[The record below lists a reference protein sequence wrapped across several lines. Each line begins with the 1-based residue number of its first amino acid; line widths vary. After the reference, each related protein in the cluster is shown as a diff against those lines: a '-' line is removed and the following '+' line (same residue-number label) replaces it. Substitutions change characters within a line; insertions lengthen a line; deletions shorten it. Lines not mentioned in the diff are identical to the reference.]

1 MKKNTLAFTVVLALI
16 TGMVTWSAMA
26 AEGPD
31 KTQREKGSWK
41 TAGTP
46 RYAVLTIN
54 NLTTWHRYDG
64 QSNHSPQA
72 DNGLY
77 YPRGTGNL
85 IYQDGVVFGG
95 KAYLDAAKT
104 QPAPR
109 QLVRVGGGTYGIG
122 TRAGYVNGFG
132 ASAVAADP
140 AAPDVRIY
148 RIRRDYTVMTADELR
163 LDAAAVNEIK
173 PSEVTDAQMQDV
185 KDQYAKDW
193 DEWPVA
199 KGAPYIDRNG
209 NGVYDK
215 PPAFS
220 ATFTVDSLIA
230 GGYDEPGVAGSD
242 LNSPADQ
249 VIYTVYN
256 DLHVATA
263 VNFQGS
269 EPLGLE
275 IQKTVWGYKRTD
287 AMGNLYFS
295 RYKLINKGGVDVDPA
310 AGTQPGVFYID
321 SMFVCQWSD
330 PDLGSFSDDLVGC
343 DPARSLGFVYNGNA
357 VDATYRAFSLPPPS
371 AGYDFLAGPTV
382 DGAPTDSAVRFL
394 KRVYGKKNLGMSSF
408 AFFSAGSPYS
418 DPCNGGTA
426 GYACN
431 TGQWWKMLRGFAPL
445 GTIDT
450 PDQPYANAANYP
462 NPKFPLSGDPVAGTG
477 WLDGRGD
484 PANSSFAAGD
494 RRILLNT
501 GPFTMAPGDT
511 QEVYVGLV
519 VGLGADRLSSVAVMK
534 ANDNAVQ
541 LTFDLLFQVSRPPAP
556 PNVTVT
562 ELDGQVILEWGSDL
576 NRVRETETRVSQ
588 PGQYEFEGYNV
599 YQLPS
604 RGARLEE
611 AKRIVTYDLPTEPRV
626 IFDTRFDLVS
636 GQFISVPIQF
646 GTNSGIKRTFLFK
659 RDYILDVDKIYN
671 GQEYYLVVTAY
682 SHAKLPG
689 FTSALESSPNVITVR
704 PKVPFGVKTNAK
716 YLDTIAVTRVSGS
729 SDGSAIAQVIN
740 PTAITGDTYQIRFD
754 GSTGRYRLVNV
765 TKGDTVFKDQTNQ
778 SGDDA
783 SPMGDGMIIRVFG
796 APNDAKDF
804 LHTAGP
810 SGPINPPT
818 YAAFSTFNG
827 WGFPAASGADALS
840 GGGPSIGDWG
850 GGRWG
855 IHTGGSGGGDESYA
869 GRFRPRVF
877 RGTNFSRFVPYDFEI
892 RFTAAGGKAYMA
904 FTTGSVVNVPFELW
918 NIGINTPNDPSDD
931 HRMIPWIFDEDGD
944 DQFNLQQ
951 RDHGVSGGDNDP
963 YTDWIYWYEPQDK
976 SPGQAGY
983 NAFATMDP
991 VVYDNDPTTVTDGE
1005 VMARVVLVNVNGGS
1019 VSDPTWPTNV
1029 NSLMP
1034 ATGNVI
1040 RIVSTKPNQETDVF
1054 AINTATYKPTKS
1066 AALEKVSA
1074 EKIGVFPNP
1083 YYAFNAAE
1091 TNRFE
1096 RFVTFNNL
1104 PPKAKIRIFNLAGQL
1119 VKVIEKNDPSQFVR
1133 WSLTNTSNYP
1143 VASGIYIAYVEA
1155 TLPTTGEVI
1164 TKTLKFA
1171 IIQEQEILN
1180 TY

>member
-1 MKKNTLAFTVVLALI
+1 MKNNKLAFFGVVGLI
-16 TGMVTWSAMA
+16 MSLCAWSAMA
-26 AEGPD
+26 AEGPN

-46 RYAVLTIN
+46 RYAVLSIN
-54 NLTTWHRYDG
+54 NLTTWHRSDG

-85 IYQDGVVFGG
+85 IYQDGVVYGG
-95 KAYLDAAKT
+95 KAYLDAGLT

-109 QLVRVGGGTYGIG
+109 QLVRVNGGTYGVG

-132 ASAVAADP
+132 ATAVPADP

-148 RIRRDYTVMTADELR
+148 RIRRDYRVMTKDELR

-185 KDQYAKDW
+185 LDQYAKDW

-199 KGAPYIDRNG
+199 KGAPFIDRNG
-209 NGVYDK
+209 NGVFDR

-220 ATFTVDSLIA
+220 ETFTVDSLIA

-249 VIYTVYN
+249 VIFTVYN
-256 DLHVATA
+256 DLHEATA
-263 VNFQGS
+263 TSFQFS
-269 EPLGLE
+269 EPLGIE
-275 IQKTVWGYKRTD
+275 IQKTVWGYKRSD

-295 RYKLINKGGVDVDPA
+295 RYKLINKGGVDIDPA
-310 AGTQPGVFYID
+310 SGLQAGAFYID

-357 VDATYRAFSLPPPS
+357 VDATYRAYSLPPPS
-371 AGYDFLAGPTV
+371 AGYDFLAGPLVT
-382 DGAPTDSAVRFL
+382 GAPSDSGVRFL

-418 DPCNGGTA
+418 DPCNAGTA

-445 GTIDT
+445 GTIAT
-450 PDQPYANAANYP
+450 SDQPYANAAGYP

-484 PANSSFAAGD
+484 AANSSFAPGD

-519 VGLGADRLSSVAVMK
+519 VGLGGDRLSSVAVMK

-556 PNVTVT
+556 PNVVVT

-604 RGARLEE
+604 RGSRLEE
-611 AKRIVTYDLPTEPRV
+611 AVRIVTYDLPTEPRV
-626 IFDTRFDLVS
+626 IFDTRYDLAS
-636 GQFISVPIQF
+636 GQFIQVPVQF
-646 GTNSGIKRTFLFK
+646 GSNSGINRSFLFK
-659 RDYILDVDKIYN
+659 RDYVLDVDKIYN

-689 FTSALESSPNVITVR
+689 FTAALESSPNVITVR
-704 PKVPFGVKTNAK
+704 PKVPFGVT
-716 YLDTIAVTRVSGS
+716 YRSHYGDTLNVTLTTAPGASPSDGQVIPLVVNPAAVTGNTYRVNFVDSNFTWKVTNQSTNVLKGSG
-729 SDGSAIAQVIN
+729 
-740 PTAITGDTYQIRFD
+740 F
-754 GSTGRYRLVNV
+754 
-765 TKGDTVFKDQTNQ
+765 TNQ
-778 SGDDA
+778 SGDGDYPIIDGILVKVIGPPPGMKDWSIPKGNRRVTFADADGLGFEGFEGTIGWDDPAHYFGSTAARTVPASQLKNVVLRWGQASPATTSPTTNGFNPYGGWDRDNSTDPNMSYGYRYLRAANVAAPARPEFAPYILVSGSYSFQDYKISVPLSAWNVEADVPQRLAVGFLENNVAGGLVDGRYYPPSNGNGQNNTAPGGPREWLFIFNKPYTGSTPDA
-783 SPMGDGMIIRVFG
+783 SLQLNILTNGLPVMWWASFNRRANDLWDEPTGTNEFMIHANHVNSE
-796 APNDAKDF
+796 A
-804 LHTAGP
+804 HTYTFTA
-810 SGPINPPT
+810 PT
-818 YAAFSTFNG
+818 YDRS
-827 WGFPAASGADALS
+827 
-840 GGGPSIGDWG
+840 
-850 GGRWG
+850 
-855 IHTGGSGGGDESYA
+855 
-869 GRFRPRVF
+869 
-877 RGTNFSRFVPYDFEI
+877 
-892 RFTAAGGKAYMA
+892 
-904 FTTGSVVNVPFELW
+904 
-918 NIGINTPNDPSDD
+918 
-931 HRMIPWIFDEDGD
+931 
-944 DQFNLQQ
+944 
-951 RDHGVSGGDNDP
+951 
-963 YTDWIYWYEPQDK
+963 
-976 SPGQAGY
+976 
-983 NAFATMDP
+983 AT
-991 VVYDNDPTTVTDGE
+991 
-1005 VMARVVLVNVNGGS
+1005 
-1019 VSDPTWPTNV
+1019 
-1029 NSLMP
+1029 
-1034 ATGNVI
+1034 
-1040 RIVSTKPNQETDVF
+1040 
-1054 AINTATYKPTKS
+1054 
-1066 AALEKVSA
+1066 LEKVSA

-1091 TNRFE
+1091 TNRFD

-1119 VKVIEKNDPSQFVR
+1119 VRVIEKNDASQFVR
-1133 WSLTNTSNYP
+1133 WSLTNTANYP